1 MKDYR
6 LSEIAANCAK
16 MDELAVEKEGLY
28 LACEIGEEQNNEI
41 CMLCRRIMRI
51 FAPRVFDIEPRDMI
65 ELPYIN
71 EIDKSKTGCYTL
83 DSKFYEVIF
92 RDKDGSIKVMQAES
106 KDEANKF
113 LAMLK
118 ETNYGN

>member
-1 MKDYR
+1 MKDYK
-6 LSEIAANCAK
+6 LSEIKAECKENEKTANPCS
-16 MDELAVEKEGLY
+16 
-28 LACEIGEEQNNEI
+28 
-41 CMLCRRIMRI
+41 LCK
-51 FAPRVFDIEPRDMI
+51 FFNLCYCFFDCIHTNIEPRDMI

-83 DSKFYEVIF
+83 DGKFYEVIF
-92 RDKDGSIKVMQAES
+92 RDKDGSIKVEQAES
-106 KDEANKF
+106 KDEAYKF

>member
-6 LSEIAANCAK
+6 LSEIK
-16 MDELAVEKEGLY
+16 
-28 LACEIGEEQNNEI
+28 EI
-41 CMLCRRIMRI
+41 CKSMTGDGGCLKCTLY
-51 FAPRVFDIEPRDMI
+51 PNVCLTTLGDVVPNKWDIAPRDMI
-65 ELPYIN
+65 ELPCIN

-83 DSKFYEVIF
+83 DGKFYEVIF
-92 RDKDGSIKVMQAES
+92 RDKDGSIKVEQAES

-118 ETNYGN
+118 GSDK

>member
-6 LSEIAANCAK
+6 LSEILSYCYSNGDCK
-16 MDELAVEKEGLY
+16 QCELEK
-28 LACEIGEEQNNEI
+28 I
-41 CMLCRRIMRI
+41 CSHRLDYISICN
-51 FAPRVFDIEPRDMI
+51 IEPRDMI
-65 ELPYIN
+65 ELPCIN

-83 DSKFYEVIF
+83 DGKFYEVIF

-106 KDEANKF
+106 KDEAYKF

-118 ETNYGN
+118 GN